1 MWNSIIRQLDYPI
14 GFSHI
19 ECWRKLEH
27 MELQSAL
34 MIPQNGNLSVSFIV
48 WVGMYCITWQL
59 WTALKIVLLCMK
71 LQKVEQLPDLPTI
84 TSRDEMLVK
93 RRRNLELA
101 WNSSPYYIEKTKAKC
116 GKFSATEAFESA
128 NCNCLLSLR
137 QLDFL
142 CTQKQLLQEIHV
154 GGRRLNEDKLVDA
167 PKCMW

>member
-1 MWNSIIRQLDYPI
+1 
-14 GFSHI
+14 
-19 ECWRKLEH
+19 
-27 MELQSAL
+27 
-34 MIPQNGNLSVSFIV
+34 
-48 WVGMYCITWQL
+48 
-59 WTALKIVLLCMK
+59 MK

-167 PKCMW
+167 PKCM

>member
-1 MWNSIIRQLDYPI
+1 MCRFFFHHIAWGQSFLLHVRAR
-14 GFSHI
+14 GFVRDVKLNHQAAGLSNRISHI
-19 ECWRKLEH
+19 EWWRKLEH

-34 MIPQNGNLSVSFIV
+34 MIPQNGKLSVSFIV

-116 GKFSATEAFESA
+116 GKFSATKAFWI
-128 NCNCLLSLR
+128 CKL
-137 QLDFL
+137 
-142 CTQKQLLQEIHV
+142 QLLT
-154 GGRRLNEDKLVDA
+154 
-167 PKCMW
+167 